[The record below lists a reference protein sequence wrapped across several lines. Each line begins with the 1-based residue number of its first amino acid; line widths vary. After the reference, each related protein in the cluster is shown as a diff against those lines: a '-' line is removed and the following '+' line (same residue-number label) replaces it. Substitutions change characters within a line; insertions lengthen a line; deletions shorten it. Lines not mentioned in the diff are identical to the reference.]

1 MIIEFEKAVQADG
14 LQERLNPLKQK
25 LEERTNLKEYP
36 ENVRPRNLT
45 LNTIMRISLLA
56 ALSLGDKPSLDNLEA
71 MTFDSRQKFSPGFF
85 TLNKFKPLFSA
96 LLKLKYKDTAVDWPV
111 TSNISR
117 ILNTEIIRGAQYL
130 MQEGVLDTWL
140 MSSSAANFKT
150 DTNIPELD
158 LVIGKYED
166 DLEAKLDVNS
176 RSISN
181 TQILIAGTTGSGKS
195 NLLAVLMHQLRSL
208 SADTLY
214 PVNFLFF
221 DYKGEFSDPANANWL
236 SYFETDQGAI
246 LRPIEKPLPFTP
258 FKDFSKNQNINEL
271 NLYSTSISKALCSID
286 QAKIS
291 ANMNERLS
299 SAIIDAYKQTG
310 FKPVTFQKILDNYTS
325 KLSDRD
331 QKNGDSVTSVLK
343 ELIRANLFAETDEI
357 NLIDNCYIIDLG
369 RYPKDGAIAKAI
381 VYFVISKL
389 NIIYENLPKQNMSDE
404 RVEIR
409 HFTIIDEAH
418 YMLGFENKPLQQLIA
433 VGRNKGMS
441 IILATQSM
449 ESFKSPHFDFYA
461 NAQYPLIMKQQSIS
475 DGIIKDLFGVS
486 GKDFQELKENIS
498 SLQKGELILRD
509 DTAALL
515 GIGKK
520 WKKIKVNR
528 LI

>member
-1 MIIEFEKAVQADG
+1 
-14 LQERLNPLKQK
+14 
-25 LEERTNLKEYP
+25 
-36 ENVRPRNLT
+36 
-45 LNTIMRISLLA
+45 
-56 ALSLGDKPSLDNLEA
+56 
-71 MTFDSRQKFSPGFF
+71 
-85 TLNKFKPLFSA
+85 
-96 LLKLKYKDTAVDWPV
+96 
-111 TSNISR
+111 
-117 ILNTEIIRGAQYL
+117 
-130 MQEGVLDTWL
+130 
-140 MSSSAANFKT
+140 
-150 DTNIPELD
+150 
-158 LVIGKYED
+158 
-166 DLEAKLDVNS
+166 
-176 RSISN
+176 
-181 TQILIAGTTGSGKS
+181 
-195 NLLAVLMHQLRSL
+195 MHQLRSL

-236 SYFETDQGAI
+236 TYFETDQGAI

-299 SAIIDAYKQTG
+299 SAIIDAYKQTS

-404 RVEIR
+404 RVQIR

-449 ESFKSPHFDFYA
+449 ESFKSPHFDF
-461 NAQYPLIMKQQSIS
+461 
-475 DGIIKDLFGVS
+475 
-486 GKDFQELKENIS
+486 
-498 SLQKGELILRD
+498 
-509 DTAALL
+509 
-515 GIGKK
+515 
-520 WKKIKVNR
+520 
-528 LI
+528 

>member
-1 MIIEFEKAVQADG
+1 
-14 LQERLNPLKQK
+14 
-25 LEERTNLKEYP
+25 
-36 ENVRPRNLT
+36 
-45 LNTIMRISLLA
+45 LA

-96 LLKLKYKDTAVDWPV
+96 LLKLKYKDTAVDWTV

-221 DYKGEFSDPANANWL
+221 DYKGEFSDPANAHWL
-236 SYFETDQGAI
+236 NFFETDQGAI
-246 LRPIEKPLPFTP
+246 LRPIDKPLPFTP

-299 SAIIDAYKQTG
+299 SAIIYAYKQTG

-331 QKNGDSVTSVLK
+331 QKNGDSVTSVL
-343 ELIRANLFAETDEI
+343 
-357 NLIDNCYIIDLG
+357 
-369 RYPKDGAIAKAI
+369 
-381 VYFVISKL
+381 
-389 NIIYENLPKQNMSDE
+389 
-404 RVEIR
+404 
-409 HFTIIDEAH
+409 
-418 YMLGFENKPLQQLIA
+418 
-433 VGRNKGMS
+433 
-441 IILATQSM
+441 
-449 ESFKSPHFDFYA
+449 SFKSPHFDFYA

-520 WKKIKVNR
+520 WKKIKVDR